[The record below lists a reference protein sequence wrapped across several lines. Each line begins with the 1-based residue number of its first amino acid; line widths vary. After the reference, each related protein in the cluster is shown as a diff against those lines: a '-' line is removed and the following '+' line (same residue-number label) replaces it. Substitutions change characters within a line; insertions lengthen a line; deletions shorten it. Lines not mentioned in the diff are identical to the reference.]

1 MNFQWSF
8 FEFTNTDCQ
17 NVGMAIKATP
27 TLEVFRLRESKV
39 SNEQARVLVLHLLDH
54 PGLTLLG
61 MEALPWCF
69 YSVVVVVVVVAAAV
83 LKKIFCIPLNHQIV
97 ATVVVDK
104 KQQNSNWQINQ
115 DL

>member
-1 MNFQWSF
+1 M
-8 FEFTNTDCQ
+8 
-17 NVGMAIKATP
+17 GMAIKATP

-69 YSVVVVVVVVAAAV
+69 YSVVVVVVVAAAV